1 VLPVILLPA
10 EHMRVGPEQVRQTLD
25 PKFLQEL
32 LHIEQMHRQESLKDK
47 MQKHGVQVPGS
58 SPDNSKDGS
67 NSSSGG
73 AGSRPEQWPG
83 ADDNDGQWQKLL
95 NSAPWLQDE
104 DGKQ

>member
-1 VLPVILLPA
+1 
-10 EHMRVGPEQVRQTLD
+10 MRVGPEQVRLTLD

-32 LHIEQMHRQESLKDK
+32 LQIEQKHRQESLKNE

-58 SPDNSKDGS
+58 SNGSSADGKDGS
-67 NSSSGG
+67 GSSSGG
-73 AGSRPEQWPG
+73 VGSRPKQWPG

-104 DGKQ
+104 DSKQ